1 MCKVFVSS
9 SSKVLT
15 LVLQLNT
22 GIMGLG
28 TETEALHLLGHPH
41 SEKNRVIVLADTF
54 IFSPFFSNGCFF
66 CNDTYQCRRSQSSP
80 LILAFASVNLM
91 VIDRACL

>member
-41 SEKNRVIVLADTF
+41 SEKNASLSLLTHSFFPLFFQMDV
-54 IFSPFFSNGCFF
+54 FSAMTHINAEEV
-66 CNDTYQCRRSQSSP
+66 SQ
-80 LILAFASVNLM
+80 VH
-91 VIDRACL
+91 